1 MTDALQ
7 LIDFVHLSDN
17 EKRMVLEWR
26 NHPNV
31 KEWMYTS
38 DNIALEAHL
47 SFIDSLKHRSDKRYF
62 VVKNDKDYLGV
73 IDFYNIIDDS
83 CEFGLY
89 VNPFAHTRGIGKELL
104 TQSILYAFN
113 ALNVQTL
120 VLEVFCNNT
129 KAIHLYEKYGFT
141 PVGTKTFNKNE
152 IIIMELKHEN
162 RTV

>member
-1 MTDALQ
+1 MTNNLK
-7 LIDFVHLSDN
+7 LINFVRLSDA

-26 NHPNV
+26 NHPDV
-31 KEWMYTS
+31 KQWMYTS
-38 DNIALEAHL
+38 DDIALDAHL
-47 SFIDSLKHRSDKRYF
+47 NFIDSLNHRIDKRYF
-62 VVKNDKDYLGV
+62 VVKNDEGYLGV
-73 IDFYNIIDDS
+73 IDFYNIAHDS

-113 ALNVQTL
+113 TLNVQTL

-141 PVGTKTFNKNE
+141 PVGKRTLNENE
-152 IIIMELKHEN
+152 IIIMELTHEN